1 MSQLLVSEWL
11 VVIGEATYAD
21 AIILKKSVKSV
32 TRLLIAL
39 RLKGFFRLFDSTNPW
54 MDVVRTTQEQL
65 SSNPWMDVV
74 RTTQEQL
81 SCITHTV
88 RANVRLI
95 FKKGR

>member
-1 MSQLLVSEWL
+1 MSEWL

-65 SSNPWMDVV
+65 S
-74 RTTQEQL
+74 
-81 SCITHTV
+81 CITHTV

>member
-1 MSQLLVSEWL
+1 MILMSQLLVSEWL

-54 MDVVRTTQEQL
+54 MDVARTTQEQL
-65 SSNPWMDVV
+65 S
-74 RTTQEQL
+74 R
-81 SCITHTV
+81 ITHTV
-88 RANVRLI
+88 KANVRLM
-95 FKKGR
+95 FQKGR